1 MTGDGIFQ
9 LFAYLLPA
17 VVTGAVAFY
26 FFRLHTR
33 NEEGRRRFL
42 LHKDSQKNAMPIRLQ
57 AYERMALF
65 LERIAIPSLVVRV
78 APRSADKNEYE
89 NLLIKTI
96 ENEFEHNLS
105 QQIYMSDECWNII
118 KAAKN
123 ATIQTIRKAGMS
135 ESDSSDKLREDIL
148 NATME
153 KQSPSATALAYIKK
167 EISGLWKSI

>member
-9 LFAYLLPA
+9 LFAFLLPA

-42 LHKDSQKNAMPIRLQ
+42 LHKDSQTNTLPIRLQ
-57 AYERMALF
+57 AYERMALY
-65 LERIAIPSLVVRV
+65 LERIAIPNLVVRV
-78 APRSADKNEYE
+78 APKSKNKNDYE
-89 NLLIKTI
+89 QLLTRTI
-96 ENEFEHNLS
+96 EKEFDHNLS

-123 ATIQTIRKAGMS
+123 ATIQAIRKAGMS
-135 ESDSSDKLREDIL
+135 ESDNADKLREDIL
-148 NATME
+148 NATMD
-153 KQSPSATALAYIKK
+153 KQSPSATALSYVKR
-167 EISGLWKSI
+167 EISALW

>member
-1 MTGDGIFQ
+1 MSGDDIFQ

-17 VVTGAVAFY
+17 VVTGAIAFY

-42 LHKDSQKNAMPIRLQ
+42 LHKDSQKETLPVRLQ
-57 AYERMALF
+57 AYERMVLF
-65 LERIAIPSLVVRV
+65 LERIAINSLVVRV
-78 APRSADKNEYE
+78 APKGQDKSNYE
-89 NLLIKTI
+89 NLLIKQI

-123 ATIQTIRKAGMS
+123 ATIQIIRSAGMS
-135 ESDSSDKLREDIL
+135 EAESADRLREDIL
-148 NATME
+148 NQGME
-153 KQSPSATALAYIKK
+153 KQSPSNTALAFIKK
-167 EISGLWKSI
+167 EVGELW